1 MLPTVDSNL
10 LAVKGGNYRLAEKL
24 LEASNAT
31 LHLGAEV
38 VLVEKAETT
47 YLIHTQVM
55 PWIEISFQE
64 LQKSPTSLASD
75 RIAPGQ
81 QFPNV
86 A

>member
-1 MLPTVDSNL
+1 MVSMLPTVDSNL

-55 PWIEISFQE
+55 PRMKFLFRSCRKVPQ
-64 LQKSPTSLASD
+64 
-75 RIAPGQ
+75 
-81 QFPNV
+81 V
-86 A
+86 